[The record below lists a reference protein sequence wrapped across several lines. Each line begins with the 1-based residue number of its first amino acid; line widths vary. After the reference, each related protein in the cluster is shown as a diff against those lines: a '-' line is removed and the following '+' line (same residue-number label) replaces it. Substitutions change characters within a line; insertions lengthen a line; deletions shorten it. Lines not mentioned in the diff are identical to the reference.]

1 MNPSD
6 SGYEYKRITG
16 AGSAALRAI
25 PSVLHTV
32 TVEASTGTVTLYDN
46 ASGTSAQVVATV
58 GGGAA
63 SPATFTYDA
72 QLRRGLYYVATGTPV
87 LTLTVS

>member
-6 SGYEYKRITG
+6 NGYEYKRISA
-16 AGSAALRAI
+16 AGSAALRAV
-25 PSVLHTV
+25 PSVLHTI
-32 TVEASTGTVTLYDN
+32 TVEASTGTVTFYDN

-63 SPATFTYDA
+63 SPETFVYDA
-72 QLRRGLYYVATGTPV
+72 QLRRGLYYLATGTPV
-87 LTLTVS
+87 LTVTVS